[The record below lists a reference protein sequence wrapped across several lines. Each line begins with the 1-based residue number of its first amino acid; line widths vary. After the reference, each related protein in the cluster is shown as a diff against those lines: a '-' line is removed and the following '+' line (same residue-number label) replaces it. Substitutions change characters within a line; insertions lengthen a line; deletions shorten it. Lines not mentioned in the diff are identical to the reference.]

1 MSGPPIGSS
10 ERIYVK
16 NVPANPLFE
25 IIKQSHEPTSE
36 FWVKE
41 FLNRINTIWDW
52 VGEKGN

>member
-1 MSGPPIGSS
+1 MSGPPIGSL

-41 FLNRINTIWDW
+41 ILNRINTIWDW